1 MADKTLFGRLRRL
14 FSTNVI
20 VRNVGG
26 KKLKVADTDQVQRQV
41 KSHLVDRYT
50 KLHNNLD
57 LVGTGYSTVHQ
68 IMAARLALFKDYET
82 MDSDPIISSALDIYS
97 DESTMKSEYGSVLN
111 VKTEN
116 NNIKEILNNLFYDI
130 MNIEFTL
137 WPWVRNMV
145 KYGDFFLYLDINEK
159 YGITNVVPLSP
170 YEIIRS
176 EGEEADNPY
185 YTKFYLESIEGAHPY
200 FGQRSTSGKGKIEF
214 ENFQIAHF
222 RLSNDSNFFPYG
234 KSMIEG
240 TRKIWKQ
247 LTLMEDA
254 MLIHR
259 IMRAPSKRVFKID
272 IGNIPPSE
280 VDNYMQ
286 RIINKMKKTPFVDE
300 ASGEYNLKYNIQNL
314 TEDFFMPVRGG
325 DSGTEISELGGIDY
339 DSTEDIEYLK
349 NKLLASLRIPK
360 AFLGFDENMGGKATL
375 AAEDVRFARTIE
387 RIQRIIVSEL
397 TKIAVVHLYAQGYTD
412 EDLVNF
418 ELELASPSTMYEQE
432 KVELWGQ
439 KVQLATDMTQDKILP
454 TTWIYDNVFKFS
466 EDEKKEIER
475 QIVLDQKNK
484 FRYSQIEMEGNDPAE
499 TGDAIGTPSDM
510 AAIGTSA
517 EEMPTP
523 PDTIAGSIFDT
534 GLDSGED
541 DRPED
546 QQGGRPPE
554 MNKFGKESGARG
566 RDPLGKQAKNSS
578 PKNKRNLALA
588 HYDAIKN
595 TMGKKSKA
603 IINET
608 NKVEEVE
615 QEYNEYKE
623 ENGVD

>member
-1 MADKTLFGRLRRL
+1 MADKSLFGRLQRL

-26 KKLKVADTDQVQRQV
+26 KKLKIADTDQVQKQV

-68 IMAARLALFKDYET
+68 IMAARLALFKDYES

-97 DESTMKSEYGSVLN
+97 DESTMKGEYGHVVSIKSDN
-111 VKTEN
+111 E
-116 NNIKEILNNLFYDI
+116 NIKEILNNLFYDI
-130 MNIEFTL
+130 MNIEFNL

-145 KYGDFFLYLDINEK
+145 KYGDFFLHLDISEK

-170 YEIIRS
+170 YEIIRA
-176 EGEEADNPY
+176 EGEDPENPY

-200 FGQRSTSGKGKIEF
+200 FGQKASGKGKIEF

-222 RLSNDSNFFPYG
+222 RLANDSNFLPYG
-234 KSMIEG
+234 KSMIES

-272 IGNIPPSE
+272 IGNIPPNE

-300 ASGEYNLKYNIQNL
+300 NTGEYNLKYNIQNL

-349 NKLLASLRIPK
+349 NKLLASLRVPK
-360 AFLGFDENMGGKATL
+360 AFLGFDENVGGKATL

-397 TKIAVVHLYAQGYTD
+397 TKIAVVHLYSQGYTD

-432 KVELWGQ
+432 KIELFGQ
-439 KVQLATDMTQDKILP
+439 KVSLARDMISDKILP
-454 TTWIYDNVFKFS
+454 YKWVYDNVFNFS
-466 EDEKKEIER
+466 DKEKIDIEN
-475 QIVLDQKNK
+475 QIIDDQKQK
-484 FRYSQIEMEGNDPAE
+484 FRHSQIEMEGNDPMASGE
-499 TGDAIGTPSDM
+499 SIGTPSDM
-510 AAIGTSA
+510 AAVGIGQDDA
-517 EEMPTP
+517 QTP
-523 PDTIAGSIFDT
+523 PDTVAGSIFDPF
-534 GLDSGED
+534 DDGED

-546 QQGGRPPE
+546 QQGGRPQE
-554 MNKFGKESGARG
+554 MNKPFKDSGARG
-566 RDPLGKQAKNSS
+566 RDPLGKQTKNRR
-578 PKNKRNLALA
+578 PLALA
-588 HYDAIKN
+588 HYDALKK
-595 TMGKKSKA
+595 TMGVKKSKD
-603 IINET
+603 IIQET
-608 NKVEEVE
+608 TQVDELEK
-615 QEYNEYKE
+615 EYNEYKE
-623 ENGVD
+623 EKGKE

>member
-1 MADKTLFGRLRRL
+1 MADTTLFGRLRRL

-26 KKLKVADTDQVQRQV
+26 KKLKIADTDQVQKQV

-68 IMAARLALFKDYET
+68 IMAARLALFKDYES

-97 DESTMKSEYGSVLN
+97 DESTMKGEYGQV
-111 VKTEN
+111 VDIKTDNE
-116 NNIKEILNNLFYDI
+116 NIKEILNNLFYDI
-130 MNIEFTL
+130 MNIEFNL

-145 KYGDFFLYLDINEK
+145 KYGDFFLHLDINEK

-170 YEIIRS
+170 YEIIRA
-176 EGEEADNPY
+176 EGEDPENPY

-200 FGQRSTSGKGKIEF
+200 FGQKASGKGKIEF

-222 RLSNDSNFFPYG
+222 RLANDSNFLPYG
-234 KSMIEG
+234 KSMIES

-272 IGNIPPSE
+272 IGNIPPNE

-300 ASGEYNLKYNIQNL
+300 NTGEYNLKYNIQNL

-349 NKLLASLRIPK
+349 NKLLASLRVPK
-360 AFLGFDENMGGKATL
+360 AFLGFDENVGGKATL

-397 TKIAVVHLYAQGYTD
+397 TKIAVVHLYSQGYTD

-432 KVELWGQ
+432 KIELFGQ
-439 KVQLATDMTQDKILP
+439 KVSLARDMISDKILP
-454 TTWIYDNVFKFS
+454 YKWVYDNIFNFS
-466 EDEKKEIER
+466 DKEKIDIEN
-475 QIVLDQKNK
+475 QIIDDQKQK
-484 FRYSQIEMEGNDPAE
+484 FRHSQIEMEGNDPMASGE
-499 TGDAIGTPSDM
+499 SIGTPSDM
-510 AAIGTSA
+510 AAVGIGQDDA
-517 EEMPTP
+517 QTP
-523 PDTIAGSIFDT
+523 PDTVAGSIFDPF
-534 GLDSGED
+534 DDGED

-546 QQGGRPPE
+546 QQGGRPQE
-554 MNKFGKESGARG
+554 MNKPFKDSGARG
-566 RDPLGKQAKNSS
+566 RDPLGKQTKNRR
-578 PKNKRNLALA
+578 PLALA
-588 HYDAIKN
+588 HYDALKK
-595 TMGKKSKA
+595 TMGKKSKD
-603 IINET
+603 IIQET
-608 NKVEEVE
+608 TQVDELEK
-615 QEYNEYKE
+615 EYNEYKE
-623 ENGVD
+623 EKGKE

>member
-1 MADKTLFGRLRRL
+1 MADKSLFGRLQRL

-26 KKLKVADTDQVQRQV
+26 KKLKIADTDQVQKQV
-41 KSHLVDRYT
+41 KSHLVDRYS
-50 KLHNNLD
+50 KLHTNLD

-68 IMAARLALFKDYET
+68 VMAARLALFKDYES

-97 DESTMKSEYGSVLN
+97 DESTMKGEYGQVIDI
-111 VKTEN
+111 KTDNE
-116 NNIKEILNNLFYDI
+116 NIKEILNNLFYDI
-130 MNIEFTL
+130 MNIEFNL

-145 KYGDFFLYLDINEK
+145 KYGDFFLHLDISEK

-170 YEIIRS
+170 YEVIRA
-176 EGEEADNPY
+176 EGEDPENPY

-200 FGQRSTSGKGKIEF
+200 FGQKSNKGKIEF

-222 RLSNDSNFFPYG
+222 RLANDSNFLPYG
-234 KSMIEG
+234 KSMVES

-272 IGNIPPSE
+272 IGNIPPAE

-286 RIINKMKKTPFVDE
+286 RIINKMKKTPIMDE
-300 ASGEYNLKYNIQNL
+300 ATGEYNLKYNMQNL

-325 DSGTEISELGGIDY
+325 DSGTEISELSGIDY

-349 NKLLASLRIPK
+349 NKLLASLRVPK
-360 AFLGFDENMGGKATL
+360 AFLGFDENVGGKATL

-397 TKIAVVHLYAQGYTD
+397 TKIAVVHLYSQGYTD

-418 ELELASPSTMYEQE
+418 ELKLASPSTMYEQE
-432 KVELWGQ
+432 KIELFGQ
-439 KVQLATDMTQDKILP
+439 KVSLARDMIQDKILP
-454 TTWIYDNVFKFS
+454 YEWVYDNIFNFS
-466 EDEKKEIER
+466 DKQKVEIEN
-475 QIVLDQKNK
+475 QIIEDQKQK
-484 FRYSQIEMEGNDPAE
+484 FRHSQIEMEGNDPMSSGE
-499 TGDAIGTPSDM
+499 SIGTPSDM
-510 AAIGTSA
+510 AAVGIGADDTA
-517 EEMPTP
+517 TP
-523 PDTIAGSIFDT
+523 PDTAAGSIFDPF
-534 GLDSGED
+534 DSGED
-541 DRPED
+541 ERPED
-546 QQGGRPPE
+546 EQGGRPQE
-554 MNKFGKESGARG
+554 MNKPFKDSGARG
-566 RDPLGKQAKNSS
+566 RDPLGKQTKNRR
-578 PKNKRNLALA
+578 PLALA
-588 HYDAIKN
+588 HFDALKN
-595 TMGKKSKA
+595 TMGKKSKD

-608 NKVEEVE
+608 KKVDELEK
-615 QEYNEYKE
+615 EYNEYKE
-623 ENGVD
+623 EKGKE

>member
-1 MADKTLFGRLRRL
+1 MADTTLFGRLRRL

-26 KKLKVADTDQVQRQV
+26 KKLKIADTDQIQHQV
-41 KSHLVDRYT
+41 KSHLVDRYS
-50 KLHNNLD
+50 KLHSNLD
-57 LVGTGYSTVHQ
+57 VMGTGYSTVHQ
-68 IMAARLALFKDYET
+68 IMAARLGLFKDYES

-97 DESTMKSEYGSVLN
+97 DESTMKGEYGDV
-111 VKTEN
+111 VKIKTDNE
-116 NNIKEILNNLFYDI
+116 NIKEILNNLFYDI
-130 MNIEFTL
+130 MNIEFNL

-145 KYGDFFLYLDINEK
+145 KYGDFYLYLDVSDK

-170 YEIIRS
+170 YEVVRA
-176 EGEEADNPY
+176 EGEDPKNPY

-200 FGQRSTSGKGKIEF
+200 FGQSAGRASKNKIEF

-222 RLSNDSNFFPYG
+222 RLASDSNFLPYG
-234 KSMIEG
+234 KSMIEA

-272 IGNIPPSE
+272 IGNIPPNE

-300 ASGEYNLKYNIQNL
+300 ATGEYNLKYNIQNL

-325 DSGTEISELGGIDY
+325 DSGTEINELGGIDY

-349 NKLLASLRIPK
+349 NKLLASLRVPK
-360 AFLGFDENMGGKATL
+360 AFLGFDENVGGKATL

-387 RIQRIIVSEL
+387 RIQRIVVSEL
-397 TKIAVVHLYAQGYTD
+397 TKIAVVHLYSQGYVD

-418 ELELASPSTMYEQE
+418 ELELATPSTMYEQE
-432 KVELWGQ
+432 KVELLGQ
-439 KVQLATDMTQDKILP
+439 KVTLARDMIQDKILP
-454 TTWIYDNVFKFS
+454 TEWVYNNVFNFS
-466 EDEKKEIER
+466 DDEKV
-475 QIVLDQKNK
+475 QIQNQIIQDQKEK
-484 FRYSQIEMEGNDPAE
+484 FRHSQIEMEGNDPQASGE
-499 TGDAIGTPSDM
+499 AIGTPSDM
-510 AAIGTSA
+510 AAVGVA
-517 EEMPTP
+517 ADAPQTP
-523 PDTIAGSIFDT
+523 PETLAGSIFDPFA
-534 GLDSGED
+534 DSGED
-541 DRPED
+541 ERPED
-546 QQGGRPPE
+546 EQGGRPEE
-554 MNKFGKESGARG
+554 MNHYGKDSGARG
-566 RDPLGKQAKNSS
+566 RDPLGKQTKNRR
-578 PKNKRNLALA
+578 PLALA
-588 HYDAIKN
+588 HFDALKK
-595 TMGKKSKA
+595 TMGVKKSKD

-608 NKVEEVE
+608 KKVDELE

-623 ENGVD
+623 EKVKD

>member
-1 MADKTLFGRLRRL
+1 MADKSLFGRLQRL

-26 KKLKVADTDQVQRQV
+26 KKLKIADTDQVQKQV
-41 KSHLVDRYT
+41 KSHLVDRYS
-50 KLHNNLD
+50 KLHTNLD

-68 IMAARLALFKDYET
+68 VMAARLALFKDYES

-97 DESTMKSEYGSVLN
+97 DESTMKGEYGQVIDI
-111 VKTEN
+111 KTDNE
-116 NNIKEILNNLFYDI
+116 NIKEILNNLFYDI
-130 MNIEFTL
+130 MNIEFNL

-145 KYGDFFLYLDINEK
+145 KYGDFFLHLDISEK

-170 YEIIRS
+170 YEVIRA
-176 EGEEADNPY
+176 EGEDPENPY

-200 FGQRSTSGKGKIEF
+200 FGQKSNKGKIEF

-222 RLSNDSNFFPYG
+222 RLANDSNFLPYG
-234 KSMIEG
+234 KSMVES

-272 IGNIPPSE
+272 IGNIPPAE

-286 RIINKMKKTPFVDE
+286 RIINKMKKTPIMDE
-300 ASGEYNLKYNIQNL
+300 STGEYNLKYNMQNL

-325 DSGTEISELGGIDY
+325 DSGTEISELSGIDY

-349 NKLLASLRIPK
+349 NKLLASLRVPK
-360 AFLGFDENMGGKATL
+360 AFLGFDENVGGKATL

-397 TKIAVVHLYAQGYTD
+397 TKIAVVHLYSQGYTD
-412 EDLVNF
+412 ADLVNF

-432 KVELWGQ
+432 KIELFGQ
-439 KVQLATDMTQDKILP
+439 KVNLARDMISDKILP
-454 TTWIYDNVFKFS
+454 TSWVYDNVFNFS
-466 EDEKKEIER
+466 DKEKVNIEN
-475 QIVLDQKNK
+475 QIIEDQKQK
-484 FRYSQIEMEGNDPAE
+484 FRHSQIEMEGNDPMSSGE
-499 TGDAIGTPSDM
+499 SIGTPSDM
-510 AAIGTSA
+510 AAVGIGADDTA
-517 EEMPTP
+517 TP
-523 PDTIAGSIFDT
+523 PDTAAGSIFDPF
-534 GLDSGED
+534 DSGED
-541 DRPED
+541 ERPED
-546 QQGGRPPE
+546 EQGGRPQE
-554 MNKFGKESGARG
+554 MNKPFKDSGARG
-566 RDPLGKQAKNSS
+566 RDPLGKQTKNRR
-578 PKNKRNLALA
+578 PLALA
-588 HYDAIKN
+588 HFDALKN
-595 TMGKKSKA
+595 TMGKKSKD

-608 NKVEEVE
+608 KKVDELEK
-615 QEYNEYKE
+615 EYNEYKE
-623 ENGVD
+623 EKGKE

>member
-1 MADKTLFGRLRRL
+1 MADTTLFGRLRRL

-26 KKLKVADTDQVQRQV
+26 KKLKIADTDQIQHQV
-41 KSHLVDRYT
+41 KSHLVDRYS
-50 KLHNNLD
+50 KLHSNLD
-57 LVGTGYSTVHQ
+57 VMGTGYSTVHQ
-68 IMAARLALFKDYET
+68 IMAARLGLFKDYES

-97 DESTMKSEYGSVLN
+97 DESTMKGEYGDVIKI
-111 VKTEN
+111 KTDNE
-116 NNIKEILNNLFYDI
+116 NIKEILNNLFYDI
-130 MNIEFTL
+130 INIEFNL

-145 KYGDFFLYLDINEK
+145 KYGDFYLYLDVSEK

-170 YEIIRS
+170 YEVVRA
-176 EGEEADNPY
+176 EGEDPKNPY

-200 FGQRSTSGKGKIEF
+200 FGQSAARASKNKIEF

-222 RLSNDSNFFPYG
+222 RLASDSNFLPYG
-234 KSMIEG
+234 KSMIEA

-272 IGNIPPSE
+272 IGNIPPAE

-300 ASGEYNLKYNIQNL
+300 STGEYNLKYNIQNL

-349 NKLLASLRIPK
+349 NKLLASLRVPK
-360 AFLGFDENMGGKATL
+360 AFLGFDENVGGKATL

-397 TKIAVVHLYAQGYTD
+397 TKVAVVHLYSQGYTD

-432 KVELWGQ
+432 KVELLGQ
-439 KVQLATDMTQDKILP
+439 KVNLARDMIQDKVLP
-454 TTWIYDNVFKFS
+454 TEWIYNNVFNFS
-466 EDEKKEIER
+466 DDEKV
-475 QIVLDQKNK
+475 QIQNQIIQDQKEK
-484 FRYSQIEMEGNDPAE
+484 FRHSQIEMEGNDPQDSGE
-499 TGDAIGTPSDM
+499 AIGTPSDM
-510 AAIGTSA
+510 AAVGISA
-517 EEMPTP
+517 DDTQTP
-523 PDTIAGSIFDT
+523 PDTIAGSVFDPFQ
-534 GLDSGED
+534 DDGED
-541 DRPED
+541 ERPED
-546 QQGGRPPE
+546 EQGGRPQE
-554 MNKFGKESGARG
+554 MNKFGKDSGARG
-566 RDPLGKQAKNSS
+566 RDPLGKQTKNRR
-578 PKNKRNLALA
+578 PLALA
-588 HYDAIKN
+588 HYDALKK
-595 TMGKKSKA
+595 TMGKKSKD

-608 NKVEEVE
+608 KKVEEVE
-615 QEYNEYKE
+615 KEYNEYKK

>member
-1 MADKTLFGRLRRL
+1 MADTTLFGRLQRL

-26 KKLKVADTDQVQRQV
+26 KKLKIADTDQVQKQV

-68 IMAARLALFKDYET
+68 IMAARLALFKDYES

-97 DESTMKSEYGSVLN
+97 DESTMKGEYGEVVTIKSDN
-111 VKTEN
+111 E
-116 NNIKEILNNLFYDI
+116 NIKEILHNLFYDI
-130 MNIEFTL
+130 MNVEFNL

-145 KYGDFFLYLDINEK
+145 KYGDFFLHLDINEK

-170 YEIIRS
+170 YEIIRA
-176 EGEEADNPY
+176 EGEDPENPY

-200 FGQRSTSGKGKIEF
+200 FGQKQSGKGKIEF

-222 RLSNDSNFFPYG
+222 RLANDSNFLPYG
-234 KSMIEG
+234 KSMVES

-272 IGNIPPSE
+272 IGNIPPAE

-286 RIINKMKKTPFVDE
+286 RIINKMKKTPIIDE
-300 ASGEYNLKYNIQNL
+300 GTGEYNLKYNMQNL

-349 NKLLASLRIPK
+349 NKLLASLRVPK
-360 AFLGFDENMGGKATL
+360 AFLGFDENVGGKATL

-387 RIQRIIVSEL
+387 RIQRIVVSEL
-397 TKIAVVHLYAQGYTD
+397 TKIAVVHLYSQGYTD

-418 ELELASPSTMYEQE
+418 ELNLASPSTMYEQE
-432 KVELWGQ
+432 KIELFGQ
-439 KVQLATDMTQDKILP
+439 KVDLASSMIQDKILP
-454 TTWIYDNVFKFS
+454 TNWIYDNVFNFS
-466 EDEKKEIER
+466 DKEKIDIEN
-475 QIVLDQKNK
+475 QIIEDQKQK
-484 FRYSQIEMEGNDPAE
+484 FRHSQIEMEGNDPQASGE
-499 TGDAIGTPSDM
+499 SVGTPSDM
-510 AAIGTSA
+510 QSGGMFGQQQEPQQDDDSV
-517 EEMPTP
+517 
-523 PDTIAGSIFDT
+523 AGSLFDPF
-534 GLDSGED
+534 DNGED

-546 QQGGRPPE
+546 QQGGRPQE
-554 MNKFGKESGARG
+554 MNKPFKDSGARG
-566 RDPLGKQAKNSS
+566 RDPLGKQTKNRR
-578 PKNKRNLALA
+578 PLALA
-588 HYDAIKN
+588 HYDALKK
-595 TMGKKSKA
+595 TMGKKSKD

-608 NKVEEVE
+608 NKVDEMNK
-615 QEYNEYKE
+615 EYNEYKE
-623 ENGVD
+623 EKGKE

>member
-1 MADKTLFGRLRRL
+1 MADKSLFGRLQRL

-26 KKLKVADTDQVQRQV
+26 KKLKIADTDQVQKQV
-41 KSHLVDRYT
+41 KSHLVDRYS
-50 KLHNNLD
+50 KLHTNLD

-68 IMAARLALFKDYET
+68 VMAARLALFKDYES

-97 DESTMKSEYGSVLN
+97 DESTMKGEYGQVIDI
-111 VKTEN
+111 KTDNE
-116 NNIKEILNNLFYDI
+116 NIKEILNNLFYDI
-130 MNIEFTL
+130 MNIEFNL

-145 KYGDFFLYLDINEK
+145 KYGDFFLHLDISEK

-170 YEIIRS
+170 YEVIRA
-176 EGEEADNPY
+176 EGEDPENPY

-200 FGQRSTSGKGKIEF
+200 FGQKSNKGKIEF

-222 RLSNDSNFFPYG
+222 RLANDSNFLPYG
-234 KSMIEG
+234 KSMVES

-272 IGNIPPSE
+272 IGNIPPAE

-286 RIINKMKKTPFVDE
+286 RIINKMKKTPIMDE
-300 ASGEYNLKYNIQNL
+300 STGEYNLKYNMQNL

-325 DSGTEISELGGIDY
+325 DSGTEISELSGIDY

-349 NKLLASLRIPK
+349 NKLLASLRVPK
-360 AFLGFDENMGGKATL
+360 AFLGFDENVGGKATL

-397 TKIAVVHLYAQGYTD
+397 TKIAVVHLYSQGYTD
-412 EDLVNF
+412 ADLVNF

-432 KVELWGQ
+432 KIELFGQ
-439 KVQLATDMTQDKILP
+439 KVSLARDMIQDKILP
-454 TTWIYDNVFKFS
+454 YEWVYDNIFNFS
-466 EDEKKEIER
+466 DKQKVEIEN
-475 QIVLDQKNK
+475 QIIEDQKQK
-484 FRYSQIEMEGNDPAE
+484 FRHSQIEMEGNDPMSSGE
-499 TGDAIGTPSDM
+499 SIGTPSDM
-510 AAIGTSA
+510 AAVGIGADDTA
-517 EEMPTP
+517 TP
-523 PDTIAGSIFDT
+523 PDTAAGSIFDPF
-534 GLDSGED
+534 DSGED
-541 DRPED
+541 ERPED
-546 QQGGRPPE
+546 EQGGRPQE
-554 MNKFGKESGARG
+554 MNKPFKDSGARG
-566 RDPLGKQAKNSS
+566 RDPLGKQTKNRR
-578 PKNKRNLALA
+578 PLALA
-588 HYDAIKN
+588 HFDALKN
-595 TMGKKSKA
+595 TMGKKSKD

-608 NKVEEVE
+608 KKVDELEK
-615 QEYNEYKE
+615 EYNEYKE
-623 ENGVD
+623 EKGKE

>member
-1 MADKTLFGRLRRL
+1 MADKTLFGRLQRL

-26 KKLKVADTDQVQRQV
+26 KKLKIADTDQVQKQV

-68 IMAARLALFKDYET
+68 IMAARLALFKDYES

-97 DESTMKSEYGSVLN
+97 DESTMKGQYGQVIDI
-111 VKTEN
+111 KTDNE
-116 NNIKEILNNLFYDI
+116 NIKEILHNLFYDI
-130 MNIEFTL
+130 MNVEFNL

-145 KYGDFFLYLDINEK
+145 KYGDFFLHLDINEK

-170 YEIIRS
+170 YEVIRA
-176 EGEEADNPY
+176 EGEDPENPY

-200 FGQRSTSGKGKIEF
+200 FGQKSSGKGKIEF

-222 RLSNDSNFFPYG
+222 RLANDSNFLPYG
-234 KSMIEG
+234 KSMVES

-272 IGNIPPSE
+272 IGNIPPAE

-286 RIINKMKKTPFVDE
+286 RIINKMKKTPFIDE
-300 ASGEYNLKYNIQNL
+300 STGEYNLKYNIQNL

-325 DSGTEISELGGIDY
+325 DSGTEINELGGIDY

-349 NKLLASLRIPK
+349 NKLLASLRVPK
-360 AFLGFDENMGGKATL
+360 AFLGFDENVGGKATL

-397 TKIAVVHLYAQGYTD
+397 TKIAVVHLYSQGYTD
-412 EDLVNF
+412 ADLVNF
-418 ELELASPSTMYEQE
+418 ELDLASPSTMYEQE
-432 KVELWGQ
+432 KIELWGQ
-439 KVQLATDMTQDKILP
+439 KVTLARDMISDKILP
-454 TTWIYDNVFKFS
+454 TNWVYDNIFNFS
-466 EDEKKEIER
+466 SDEKMEIEN
-475 QIVLDQKNK
+475 QIIEDQKQK
-484 FRYSQIEMEGNDPAE
+484 FRHSQIEMEGNDPQQSGE
-499 TGDAIGTPSDM
+499 SVGTPSDM
-510 AAIGTSA
+510 QSPGLFGGQQDQQPQEDDSV
-517 EEMPTP
+517 
-523 PDTIAGSIFDT
+523 AGSIFDPFN
-534 GLDSGED
+534 DGED

-546 QQGGRPPE
+546 EQGGRPQE
-554 MNKFGKESGARG
+554 MNKPFKDSGARG
-566 RDPLGKQAKNSS
+566 RDPLGKQTKNRR
-578 PKNKRNLALA
+578 PLALA
-588 HYDAIKN
+588 HYDALKK
-595 TMGKKSKA
+595 TMGKKSKD
-603 IINET
+603 IIQET
-608 NKVEEVE
+608 NQVDELEK
-615 QEYNEYKE
+615 EYNEYKE
-623 ENGVD
+623 ENRDN

>member
-1 MADKTLFGRLRRL
+1 MADKSLFGRLQRL

-26 KKLKVADTDQVQRQV
+26 KKLKIADTDQVQKQV
-41 KSHLVDRYT
+41 KSHLVDRYS
-50 KLHNNLD
+50 KLHTNLD

-68 IMAARLALFKDYET
+68 VMAARLALFKDYES

-97 DESTMKSEYGSVLN
+97 DESTMKGQYGQVID
-111 VKTEN
+111 VKSDN
-116 NNIKEILNNLFYDI
+116 DNIKEILNNLFYDI
-130 MNIEFTL
+130 MNIEFNL

-145 KYGDFFLYLDINEK
+145 KYGDFFLHLDINEK

-170 YEIIRS
+170 YEVIRA
-176 EGEEADNPY
+176 EGEDPENPY

-200 FGQRSTSGKGKIEF
+200 FGQKSSGQGKIEF

-222 RLSNDSNFFPYG
+222 RLANDSNFLPYG
-234 KSMIEG
+234 KSMVES

-272 IGNIPPSE
+272 IGNIPPAE

-286 RIINKMKKTPFVDE
+286 RIINKMKKTPIIDE
-300 ASGEYNLKYNIQNL
+300 NTGEYNLKYNMQNL

-325 DSGTEISELGGIDY
+325 DSGTEISELSGIDY

-349 NKLLASLRIPK
+349 NKLLASLRVPK
-360 AFLGFDENMGGKATL
+360 AFLGFDENVGGKATL

-397 TKIAVVHLYAQGYTD
+397 TKIAVVHLYSQGYTD

-432 KVELWGQ
+432 KIELFGQ
-439 KVQLATDMTQDKILP
+439 KVNLARDMIQDKILP
-454 TTWIYDNVFKFS
+454 YQWIYDNVFNFS
-466 EDEKKEIER
+466 DKEKVNIEK
-475 QIVLDQKNK
+475 QIIDDQKQK
-484 FRYSQIEMEGNDPAE
+484 FRHSQIEMEGNDPME

-510 AAIGTSA
+510 ASIGIGADDAA
-517 EEMPTP
+517 EP
-523 PDTIAGSIFDT
+523 PETIAGSIFDPFP
-534 GLDSGED
+534 DEEKED
-541 DRPED
+541 ERPKD
-546 QQGGRPPE
+546 QQGGRPQE
-554 MNKFGKESGARG
+554 MNKPFKDSGARG
-566 RDPLGKQAKNSS
+566 RDPLGKQTKNRR
-578 PKNKRNLALA
+578 PLALA
-588 HYDAIKN
+588 HYDALKK
-595 TMGKKSKA
+595 TMGVKKSKD
-603 IINET
+603 IIQET
-608 NKVEEVE
+608 TQVDELEK
-615 QEYNEYKE
+615 EYNEYKE
-623 ENGVD
+623 EKGKE